1 MSSDPNNPI
10 SEMSSVSNGTPFE
23 DVNSNYSSDE
33 DTKNNNSDQQK
44 VAQNVMQT
52 ITSRLN
58 RNLHVN
64 VMDDSAVPTPTL
76 DAVKRFS
83 SFDSFR
89 LTVFLLFSFVILFI
103 RLKLVQWSV
112 ASLKTLLNAPNL
124 ICGN

>member
-33 DTKNNNSDQQK
+33 ETNNNNSNQQK
-44 VAQNVMQT
+44 AALNVMQT

-76 DAVKRFS
+76 DAVKTF
-83 SFDSFR
+83 FCF
-89 LTVFLLFSFVILFI
+89 
-103 RLKLVQWSV
+103 
-112 ASLKTLLNAPNL
+112 
-124 ICGN
+124 